1 MILKSKILIERKKTI
16 SKKTLAVNQSQR
28 ILEPLMGVTDCTSS
42 FAEEI
47 TLFY

>member
-1 MILKSKILIERKKTI
+1 MM
-16 SKKTLAVNQSQR
+16 SQR
-28 ILEPLMGVTDCTSS
+28 FSKFCERQKSLEIKIEDLIYFVFMGVTDCTSS